1 MSTSVGSIYSSIILD
16 DSQFTTSL
24 RNILTTANNSLSN
37 VSALAVKT
45 SNSFNQIGIAAG
57 NTDKSIK
64 NAGNTIAGLKSKL
77 EELTTKLE
85 SSQLGSQKFTLLKAK
100 VDATKT
106 ALDNAYKSSDILR
119 GKLDELGDEAE
130 NAGKK
135 FKTVPDA
142 LSLISSSAAT
152 LGLVA
157 LAKNM
162 ALIGSNFTAQMSQ
175 VSAASNA
182 SKAELNQL
190 TASARELGATTQ
202 FSATQAA
209 EAMTE
214 LAKAGLNTNQILAA
228 TKDVLSLAQA
238 GSISLGEAA
247 TFVADSMSSFGLA
260 AKDTQK
266 IADTLANAANAST
279 ISVQDVGE
287 SFKYAAGIA
296 RTAGVDIQ
304 HTATMIAMLGNAGI
318 KSSMAGTT
326 LKTMF
331 LMLASPSKSA
341 SDALRSLGLSAEYVA
356 DNLDKPKVMLQK
368 LNESMDGI
376 SSAKKLDLV
385 STIFGSEPASG
396 VIALMDKVETEY
408 DKTLESISKK
418 GGAAEFGKKA
428 TDNLQ
433 GDMANLSSAM
443 EEAQLKIFTTLEPVL
458 RFLTQ
463 AAASIINGVGGV
475 FEKFSSFLTILGPF
489 GDIIGA
495 TAKTAALLAVG
506 IGAVAIA
513 LPALSAGFSAVS
525 MGGVGLQKAFVL
537 LTTTAAQAVAAISSQ
552 GLTGALSG
560 FMAQLNTAAS
570 GAAAKWA
577 MILGPFAAVAAVV
590 YTITYLEKWQK
601 EDQAKSDNTRQNRVI
616 GLASGEITTGAANL
630 KKLDPQIKTTSQSYD
645 ALSKSL
651 GQMAN
656 MMDKGSNSMASIQN
670 AAAVASALGLKNLS
684 KELNENKLN
693 AKIAKEALDLYSKR
707 VEDFKNNNLDKKDP
721 MGNLGKGAGGIRE
734 ASESLDSFI
743 ERAIKLDN
751 LTKGGIGFNVT
762 IPQEQLDGNKDKLEK
777 WAKENKVQLD
787 YTSKFDAT
795 KNKSFIDIEIKM
807 PDGLTSDQQD
817 KLKKQIKAMK
827 GVIDSNSLK
836 ADITPTADV
845 KPIND
850 LHAKSLSF
858 MASWK
863 EFKNSNGLDK
873 FAKSVQLGSN
883 AVQEL
888 GGQFANLLQAQSQL
902 ANVKFSNFKQA
913 NSWMTEGLSK
923 ALDTRYKAIEQGF
936 DNELKTVN
944 DEKKT
949 LADEEKAY
957 QKQIADETKAFN
969 DSQKSD
975 KEAHDKEMQSLEAS
989 NLAEIKALR
998 DGYKA
1003 QAQTENDAE
1012 YQAALQ
1018 KLTDDRDAKILAME
1032 QETTDEQQ
1040 RVINRQF
1047 INQSYEESKLQ
1058 MRGEFD
1064 QKLQSKNEANELLV
1078 NAKEAEKAATKE
1090 AKEKLFQDTQA
1101 AKEKAFQDAQEAK
1114 ILANDQKREARELA
1128 LTQRQEKLELDKA
1141 NSAKARDIESQELQ
1155 KRSKLLEW
1163 SMGRGAFEIGKKAQ
1177 AASIQVSMA
1186 TAIMNA
1192 VAAGAALAAATLGFG
1207 APLGFALIA
1216 TLTGMS
1222 LAAGATSLTAVNSAQ
1237 YPPPPIFE
1245 SGGLINGAS
1254 HSNGGAMINAE
1265 GGEFIVN
1272 KKSTAENMDLLQS
1285 INSGGA
1291 ATKSNH
1297 TVVSVGN
1304 VQVVVYNP
1312 HSTADITN
1320 QVSDELMRSLQSRL
1334 GRTY

>member
-1 MSTSVGSIYSSIILD
+1 MSTSVGSIYSSIVLD

-119 GKLDELGDEAE
+119 GKLDELGDEAT
-130 NAGKK
+130 NAGNK
-135 FKTVPDA
+135 FKTSSDA
-142 LSLISSSAAT
+142 LSLISSGAAT

-296 RTAGVDIQ
+296 KTAGVDIQ

-331 LMLASPSKSA
+331 LMLSAPSKEA
-341 SDALRSLGLSAEYVA
+341 AGALKSLGMSADFVA
-356 DNLDKPKVMLQK
+356 ANLDKPKVMLQK
-368 LNESMDGI
+368 LNDSMEGI
-376 SSAKKLDLV
+376 GAAKKLELV

-475 FEKFSSFLTILGPF
+475 FEKFSSFLAILGPF

-495 TAKTAALLAVG
+495 TAKTATVLAVG

-707 VEDFKNNNLDKKDP
+707 VEDFKNNNPDKKDP

-751 LTKGGIGFNVT
+751 LTKGGIGFNVS
-762 IPQEQLDGNKDKLEK
+762 IPQDQLDGNKDKLEK

-795 KNKSFIDIEIKM
+795 KNKSFIDIEMKM

-850 LHAKSLSF
+850 LHSKSLAF
-858 MASWK
+858 IGSWK
-863 EFKNSNGLDK
+863 DFKNANGLDK
-873 FAKSVQLGSN
+873 FAKGIQMGSN

-888 GGQFANLLQAQSQL
+888 GGQFANLLQAQAQL
-902 ANVKFSNFKQA
+902 ANVKFTNFKQA

-944 DEKKT
+944 DDKKT
-949 LADEEKAY
+949 LADEEKAF
-957 QKQIADETKAFN
+957 QAQQVADQA
-969 DSQKSD
+969 
-975 KEAHDKEMQSLEAS
+975 AHDKEMQDLEAA

-1003 QAQTENDAE
+1003 QAQTENNAE

-1018 KLTDDRDAKILAME
+1018 KLTEERDAKIAAME
-1032 QETTDEQQ
+1032 AETTDEQQ

-1047 INQSYEESKLQ
+1047 IQQSYEESKIA

-1064 QKLQSKNEANELLV
+1064 QKLQAKNEANEVLV
-1078 NAKEAEKAATKE
+1078 AAKEAEKAA
-1090 AKEKLFQDTQA
+1090 AKE
-1101 AKEKAFQDAQEAK
+1101 AKEKAFQDAQQAK

-1141 NSAKARDIESQELQ
+1141 NSAKARDLESQDLQ
-1155 KRSKLLEW
+1155 RKSKLFEW
-1163 SMGRGAFEIGKKAQ
+1163 TMGRGAFEASKKAQ
-1177 AASIQVSMA
+1177 MVGAQIQMA
-1186 TAIMNA
+1186 TGILNA
-1192 VAAGAALAAATLGFG
+1192 VSAGAMMAATIPVVGWVLGPILAATLS
-1207 APLGFALIA
+1207 
-1216 TLTGMS
+1216 GMV
-1222 LAAGATSLTAVNSAQ
+1222 LAAGSTSLSAIASAQ

-1254 HSNGGAMINAE
+1254 HANGGAMINAE

-1285 INSGGA
+1285 INNGGA

-1297 TVVSVGN
+1297 NIVNVGQ